1 MIWRARLWFQQRLL
15 QIGAVVF
22 WLGMITLMYL
32 YMEANHLT
40 VAQLIEQM
48 ETTMRDNWYGALI
61 FLFVMIVLRPF
72 TLIPALVLAALGGR
86 VFGVWWGFLWGMIG
100 ATISAIGPYYFG
112 RLFASRHVDEST
124 FTTPGVRRM
133 MHKAARFMYRNAFA
147 SLLALRLI
155 NAPYDIVSFVAGNLQ
170 LPFRVFLW
178 ATFLGNIS
186 SIYGFTALGAAVEGD
201 ITDQDFS
208 LNAELIFS
216 SIVVLLL
223 SALIAWILRRR
234 QRYLERLEHDKI
246 MKG

>member
-1 MIWRARLWFQQRLL
+1 MIWRVRLWVQQRIF
-15 QIGAVVF
+15 QIIAVFF
-22 WLGMITLMYL
+22 WLGMITAMYT
-32 YMEANHLT
+32 YIEANNLT
-40 VAQLIEQM
+40 LAQVIEQM
-48 ETTMRDNWYGALI
+48 ETTMRENWYGVLI

-86 VFGVWWGFLWGMIG
+86 VFGLWWGFLWGMLG

-112 RLFASRHVDEST
+112 WLFATRDVPETT

-155 NAPYDIVSFVAGNLQ
+155 NAPYDIVSFVAGNLK
-170 LPFRVFLW
+170 LPFRIFLL

-201 ITDQDFS
+201 ITEQNFS
-208 LNAELIFS
+208 LNAELVFS
-216 SIVVLLL
+216 SVVVLLL
-223 SALIAWILRRR
+223 SAGFAWLLRRR
-234 QRYLERLEHDKI
+234 QRALERAEREKI
-246 MKG
+246 MG